1 MVIYFSVEVVC
12 VVVAHVVIRMRVFAR
27 IDDQVQIV
35 DTVASLFSQIGF
47 CVIVVCK
54 HSVSEVVHTLC
65 AFHLFPL
72 SPFALPFNGISL
84 AYRLRFPEIV
94 CRVHLQP

>member
-12 VVVAHVVIRMRVFAR
+12 VVVAHGVIRMRVFAR

-35 DTVASLFSQIGF
+35 DTVASFFCQVGF

-65 AFHLFPL
+65 AFHLFSL
-72 SPFALPFNGISL
+72 SPFALPFYGISL